1 MKKIL
6 SLVLAA
12 ALSFSVIGCGT
23 KSAEGNKE
31 DKTIKVGA
39 SPVPHKE
46 ILEHIAPAL
55 EKEGYKLEIV
65 EFDDYQLP
73 NAALSSKE
81 LDANF
86 FQHIP
91 FLESQNAEK
100 KYDLT
105 YTAKIH
111 IEPLGFYSK
120 QITDLKDLKDGS
132 TIAVPN
138 DPTNEARA
146 LRLLEKNGLIKVK
159 SGDLV
164 TVDDI
169 TDNPKNL
176 KITEVEAA
184 QLPRILVDVQGAV
197 INTNYALS
205 ANLTPTKDALFIEG
219 SDSPYANILAV
230 RQDNKDSDKI
240 KALTKALTSEDVKKF
255 LEDKYK
261 GSVVPAF

>member
-12 ALSFSVIGCGT
+12 ALAFSVVGCGT
-23 KSAEGNKE
+23 KSVEDNKD

-39 SPVPHKE
+39 SPIPHKE
-46 ILEHIAPAL
+46 ILEHISPAL

-91 FLESQNAEK
+91 FLEGQNAEK

-159 SGDLV
+159 DGDLV

-169 TDNPKNL
+169 TDNPKKL

-205 ANLTPTKDALFIEG
+205 ADLIPTKDALFIEG

-255 LEDKYK
+255 LEEKYK
-261 GSVVPAF
+261 GSIVPAF

>member
-12 ALSFSVIGCGT
+12 ALSFSVVGCGT
-23 KSAEGNKE
+23 KSVEENKN

-39 SPVPHKE
+39 SPIPHKE

-91 FLESQNAEK
+91 FLEGQNAEK

-159 SGDLV
+159 DGDLV

-169 TDNPKNL
+169 TDNPKKL

-205 ANLTPTKDALFIEG
+205 ADLIPTKDALFIEG

-255 LEDKYK
+255 LEEKYK
-261 GSVVPAF
+261 GSIVPAF

>member
-12 ALSFSVIGCGT
+12 ALSFSVVGCGT
-23 KSAEGNKE
+23 KFVEDNKN

-39 SPVPHKE
+39 SPIPHKE

-86 FQHIP
+86 FQHVP
-91 FLESQNAEK
+91 FLEGQNSEK

-120 QITDLKDLKDGS
+120 QITDLKALKDGS

-159 SGDLV
+159 DGDLV

-205 ANLTPTKDALFIEG
+205 ADLIPTKDALFIEG

-255 LEDKYK
+255 LEEKYK
-261 GSVVPAF
+261 GSIVPAF

>member
-12 ALSFSVIGCGT
+12 ALSFSVVGCGS
-23 KSAEGNKE
+23 KAESGSND

-39 SPVPHKE
+39 TPVPHKE
-46 ILEHIAPAL
+46 ILDHIAPLL
-55 EKEGYKLEIV
+55 EKEGYNLEIV
-65 EFDDYQLP
+65 EFEDYQLINP
-73 NAALSSKE
+73 SLANKE

-91 FLESQNAEK
+91 FLEGQNSEK

-105 YTAKIH
+105 YTAKVH

-120 QITDLKDLKDGS
+120 HISNINDLKDGS
-132 TIAVPN
+132 KIAVPN
-138 DPTNEARA
+138 DATNEARA

-159 SGDLV
+159 EGDLV
-164 TVDDI
+164 TVQDI
-169 TDNPKNL
+169 TENPKNL
-176 KITEVEAA
+176 EIIEVDAA

-197 INTNYALS
+197 INTNYALAAS
-205 ANLTPTKDALFIEG
+205 LVPTKDALFIEE
-219 SDSPYANILAV
+219 SDSPYANIIAV
-230 RQDNKDSDKI
+230 RQDNKDSEKI

-255 LEDKYK
+255 IEEKYK